1 MTNDYQLIELYCNI
15 CQYYDS
21 SLVAEAQRQSNNF
34 CPKFTDEECITI
46 YLWGIQQQK
55 YDVKAVYNFIKDYY
69 QGWFP
74 NLPSY
79 QAFNHRICYL
89 SDAFYRLADLV
100 VGNLEL
106 EEGNDTFVHDSMPI
120 IIANAK
126 RSSNAKS
133 ASEAADK
140 GYCASKGMWYYGV
153 KLHGLAQRRYESV
166 PLAAQFALSKASV
179 NDLPIA
185 KEMLNDV
192 YGIDIFADKAYIDK
206 NWVEYLNESHQVKIY
221 TPIKLKKGQKNLC
234 SADKLFSS
242 AVAQVRQ
249 PIESFFNWINKRTRI
264 QEASLVRST
273 NGLISFIY
281 ARIAACFI

>member
-21 SLVAEAQRQSNNF
+21 SMAAEAQRQSNNF

-89 SDAFYRLADLV
+89 SDAFLRLADLV

-120 IIANAK
+120 VIANAK
-126 RSSNAKS
+126 RSSSAKS
-133 ASEAADK
+133 ASEISDK
-140 GYCASKGMWYYGV
+140 GYCASKDMWYYGV
-153 KLHGLAQRRYESV
+153 KLHGLAQRRYETV

-185 KEMLNDV
+185 KEMFDDV

-206 NWVEYLNESHQVKIY
+206 NWVEYMHESHQIEIY

-264 QEASLVRST
+264 QEASYVRST
-273 NGLISFIY
+273 NGLLSFLY